1 MRMNN
6 YRVVLGSASPRRK
19 ELLGQLVPLFSIRI
33 AEVDEHCLLT
43 SPTQYVMYTA
53 GKKAMAV
60 SIDED
65 ELLVSADTIVYF
77 EGKFLGK
84 PVDDV
89 DAKRMLVMQNGKVN
103 TVYTGVCLRTAHSI
117 EFFVE
122 DSAVRIDMTEPQ
134 RDHYIAGGYAR
145 DKAGAYGIQDPDMH
159 AVLLSGSLSNVIG
172 LPTEALAEH
181 LARYGIE
188 EKYV

>member
-1 MRMNN
+1 MSN

-19 ELLGQLVPLFSIRI
+19 ELLGQLTPHFSIRV
-33 AEVDEHCLLT
+33 AEVDEHCLLS

-53 GKKAMAV
+53 GKKALAV
-60 SIDED
+60 SIADD
-65 ELLVSADTIVYF
+65 ELIVSADTIVCF

-84 PVDDV
+84 PADDA
-89 DAKRMLVMQNGKVN
+89 DAKRMLMMQNGKVN
-103 TVYTGVCLRTAHSI
+103 TVYTGVCLRTVRSL

-122 DSAVRIDMTEPQ
+122 ASDVRIDMTEPQ
-134 RDHYIAGGYAR
+134 IDHYIAGGYAR

-172 LPTEALAEH
+172 LPTEALEAH

-188 EKYV
+188 E